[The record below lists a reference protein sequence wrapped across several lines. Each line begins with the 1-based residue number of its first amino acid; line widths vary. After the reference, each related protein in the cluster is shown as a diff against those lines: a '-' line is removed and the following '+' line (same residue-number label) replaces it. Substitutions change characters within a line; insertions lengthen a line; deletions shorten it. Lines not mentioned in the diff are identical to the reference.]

1 MQVSPSHS
9 QRQLISGK
17 VSWGWRQATYP
28 ISTNFGFAGFLVLT
42 LAIAQLIQIGDP
54 LFLAI
59 AVLPLVIGFWL
70 GLHVS
75 KSVIEICRQ
84 NSNYVFSRSL
94 LIVTVVYWL
103 ALVAG
108 ISLSTDTFMKIF
120 VAIWWILP
128 ATIFLGISSALVWRS
143 AKGKNS
149 GATKQPPPNEV
160 TSSDILNIVT
170 YSDQTVLV
178 SPSSLGQQPRQFNS
192 LVLIILGLFFWTM
205 LDLSSSNLSNSIRAT
220 VAIAFTVT
228 GLTGFFTWQV
238 QLRSPEKILE
248 LRFSG
253 LWGMAAT
260 YAIDLHPFSR
270 LAIIKLQE
278 AGGELSWMQLAGSN
292 SEITLPLAITAF
304 SGQST
309 GDTKDDPMTA
319 QSNHQSNQNI
329 EDDQLSKTI
338 RTEFHLA
345 KQETERDSLGLA
357 HVLLPQG
364 AGILAGTV
372 FIGVGGLLLF
382 ILPLPAKLSAETAIA
397 WLGVCV
403 VSPAIARFF
412 LKLVAPNSLQSDR
425 LNNHNQLQ
433 PWEIGTSLLL
443 ISAFMSSQTA
453 DQTIGKITNQLTSN
467 QSWQLL
473 TLICGWLSISI
484 GVCILAFVRR
494 TPLWNKL

>member
-1 MQVSPSHS
+1 MQVSSSNS

-17 VSWGWRQATYP
+17 VGWGWRQATYP
-28 ISTNFGFAGFLVLT
+28 ISTNFGFAGFLMLT
-42 LAIAQLIQIGDP
+42 VAIAQLVQIGEP
-54 LFLAI
+54 IFLAI
-59 AVLPLVIGFWL
+59 AGFLLVLGFGIGL
-70 GLHVS
+70 YTS
-75 KSVIEICRQ
+75 KSVIEVCRQ
-84 NSNYVFSRSL
+84 NSDYVFSQQQL
-94 LIVTVVYWL
+94 MLMIPYWL
-103 ALVAG
+103 VLVAG
-108 ISLSTDTFMKIF
+108 LSLSPETFIKLF

-128 ATIFLGISSALVWRS
+128 AAIFAGISGALCWRS
-143 AKGKNS
+143 SNS
-149 GATKQPPPNEV
+149 RKSAIANKKQPDEV
-160 TSSDILNIVT
+160 IGDVLNIVT

-192 LVLIILGLFFWTM
+192 LVLILLGLFFWTM
-205 LDLSSSNLSNSIRAT
+205 LGLSSSNLSNSIRAV

-228 GLTGFFTWQV
+228 GLTGFFTWQA
-238 QLRSPEKILE
+238 QLRSPEKILQ

-253 LWGMAAT
+253 LWGMAST
-260 YAIDLHPFSR
+260 YAINLLPFSR
-270 LAIIKLQE
+270 LAVIKLQE

-292 SEITLPLAITAF
+292 KEITLPLAITMF
-304 SGQST
+304 SGQAT
-309 GDTKDDPMTA
+309 GETKDGSQA
-319 QSNHQSNQNI
+319 EQN
-329 EDDQLSKTI
+329 EQNDQLGKTI

-364 AGILAGTV
+364 AGILAGTA

-382 ILPLPAKLSAETAIA
+382 VLPLPAKLSAETAIA

-425 LNNHNQLQ
+425 LNAHNQLQ
-433 PWEIGTSLLL
+433 PWEIGTALLL
-443 ISAFMSSQTA
+443 ISTFMSS
-453 DQTIGKITNQLTSN
+453 QTIGKITNLLTSN
-467 QSWQLL
+467 QSLQLL

-494 TPLWNKL
+494 TPLSNNL